1 MPKRKMGD
9 VVVLLP
15 GILGSVLA
23 RDKKD
28 VWAVN
33 GGAALRALL
42 SLGKNI
48 KRLQLDDDPIDADDL
63 GDGVTAPRLMPDVH
77 LVPGLWK
84 IDGYTKIETSLAAQY
99 DLEKGKNYFPF
110 PYDWRRD
117 NRVHAARL
125 ARESKKWLADWRE
138 HSGNK
143 DAKLILLGHSM
154 GGLISRYYLE
164 ALDGWR
170 DTRALITFGTPF
182 LGSINAVNYLH
193 HGMKKSAG
201 PITLIDLTDLMRS
214 FTSVHQLL
222 PEYACVDAG
231 AGLVRLADAP
241 AIKGVNVSRFKAF
254 TDFHAEITAQVE
266 AHKQDAEFQAGSYR
280 VHPIVGIRQ
289 PTLQSVELRD
299 GKVKALRTYEGE
311 DTDGDG
317 TVPMQSATPIE
328 WRDRNVEMFAS
339 ERHASLQNFDAVLV
353 QVDGLLRD
361 ETVRFRELPTQLS
374 LDLDDMYDVA
384 EPITLGVK
392 ADQPDVPLD
401 AVIFDRTNGAE
412 VARASATSDGEWQQ
426 VEVPP
431 LPAGTYGVEL
441 LGLGAPPADPVHDVF
456 VVFGEDDVTRAI
468 ELEV

>member
-99 DLEKGKNYFPF
+99 ELEKGKNYFPF

-125 ARESKKWLADWRE
+125 ARDSKKWLADWRE

-170 DTRALITFGTPF
+170 DTA
-182 LGSINAVNYLH
+182 
-193 HGMKKSAG
+193 
-201 PITLIDLTDLMRS
+201 RS
-214 FTSVHQLL
+214 SRSGRPSVAPSTRSTTS
-222 PEYACVDAG
+222 
-231 AGLVRLADAP
+231 
-241 AIKGVNVSRFKAF
+241 
-254 TDFHAEITAQVE
+254 TTA
-266 AHKQDAEFQAGSYR
+266 
-280 VHPIVGIRQ
+280 
-289 PTLQSVELRD
+289 
-299 GKVKALRTYEGE
+299 
-311 DTDGDG
+311 
-317 TVPMQSATPIE
+317 
-328 WRDRNVEMFAS
+328 
-339 ERHASLQNFDAVLV
+339 
-353 QVDGLLRD
+353 
-361 ETVRFRELPTQLS
+361 
-374 LDLDDMYDVA
+374 
-384 EPITLGVK
+384 
-392 ADQPDVPLD
+392 
-401 AVIFDRTNGAE
+401 
-412 VARASATSDGEWQQ
+412 
-426 VEVPP
+426 
-431 LPAGTYGVEL
+431 
-441 LGLGAPPADPVHDVF
+441 
-456 VVFGEDDVTRAI
+456 
-468 ELEV
+468 